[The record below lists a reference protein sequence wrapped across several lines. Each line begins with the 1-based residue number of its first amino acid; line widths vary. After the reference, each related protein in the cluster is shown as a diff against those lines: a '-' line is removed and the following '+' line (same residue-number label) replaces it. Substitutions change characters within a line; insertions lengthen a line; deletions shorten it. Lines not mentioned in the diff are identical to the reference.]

1 MNSYLAWLT
10 NGKRLPV
17 IVAAE
22 AAECGLACLAMI
34 GDYHGHE
41 VDLNGLRQRF
51 PISIGGVTLKSL
63 MDIARS
69 LSLAPR
75 ALRVGRDAIGKLAL
89 PAILHWDL
97 NHFVVLKSVGKTGVV
112 IHDPA
117 LGARS
122 LELSE
127 FSQHYTGVA
136 VELTPGQNFNPIVA
150 KRPVQLS
157 GLWSK
162 LTGLWP
168 SIFQILALS
177 AAYQVA
183 TFALPFHMQLVVDE
197 AIGRGDYDL
206 LTILALGFGALTL
219 LHCGLEAL
227 RSWILRVTGSMM
239 LYQVAG
245 NIVRHL
251 IRLPLSYFEKRHVG
265 DIMSRIEST
274 SSVQDAITRGM
285 AAALVDGVMSIILAW
300 ILFVYSP
307 LLAGIVIGSLA
318 LTVCV
323 SLLFYPMMRAQV
335 ERRALASAREQSYL
349 METMRASA
357 TIKLMGAESL
367 RESGW
372 LNRYA
377 AVTNAAIGAAKTE
390 VMLKFVQTA
399 IIGLQTVLII
409 YMGARQVLEGDGFS
423 VGMLV
428 AFMSFRQTFSD
439 RTMSLIT
446 EAIQF
451 RLLGFHLGRIADI
464 VTSEVDPSVGVEPAL
479 QHAVKGGLEMSDI
492 RFSYGVGDAVVLDDL
507 NLKIEPGEFVA
518 ITGPSG
524 SGKST
529 LFKLMSGLHSPT
541 GGQVMLD
548 GRAATP
554 DMWKSWRGQMGI
566 VAQDGQL
573 ISGSIADN
581 IAFFDHDL
589 DMAAICEAAMA
600 AGIHDEIMHMP
611 MQYLSLVGEMG
622 AALSGGQKQR
632 ILLARALYRRPKVL
646 LLDEGTANL
655 DEASEMRIADLV
667 ESLDITR
674 VVIAHRP
681 ALIRKAQRVIRIEG
695 GKARDVECA

>member
-1 MNSYLAWLT
+1 MRTDMLT
-10 NGKRLPV
+10 FAKGKHLPV
-17 IVAAE
+17 IIAAE

-34 GDYHGHE
+34 GGYHGHD

-51 PISIGGVTLKSL
+51 PISIGGVTLKGL
-63 MDIARS
+63 MELARS
-69 LSLAPR
+69 LQLAPR
-75 ALRVGRDAIGKLAL
+75 ALRVGMDAIGKLAL

-97 NHFVVLKSVGKTGVV
+97 NHFVVLKSIAKKGVV

-117 LGARS
+117 LGSRS
-122 LELSE
+122 LELAE
-127 FSQHYTGVA
+127 FSSHYTGVA
-136 VELTPGQNFNPIVA
+136 VELAPAQDFTPVVA
-150 KRPVQLS
+150 KSPLKLS

-177 AAYQVA
+177 VAYQVA

-197 AIGRGDYDL
+197 AIGRSDYDL
-206 LTILALGFGALTL
+206 LTILALGFGALTI
-219 LHCGLEAL
+219 LHSGLEAL

-251 IRLPLSYFEKRHVG
+251 IRLPLSYFEKRHIG

-274 SSVQDAITRGM
+274 NSVQDAVTRGM

-307 LLAGIVIGSLA
+307 LLAGVVVGSLL
-318 LTVCV
+318 LTVGA
-323 SLLFYPMMRAQV
+323 SLIFYPMMRVQV
-335 ERRALASAREQSYL
+335 ERRALASAREQSHL

-357 TIKLMGAESL
+357 TIKLMGAETQ

-377 AVTNAAIGAAKTE
+377 AVTSASISFGKTE
-390 VMLKFVQTA
+390 ITLKFIQNA
-399 IIGLQTVLII
+399 IIGLQTVLVI
-409 YMGARQVLEGDGFS
+409 YLGAKQTLDADGFS
-423 VGMLV
+423 IGMLV

-439 RTMSLIT
+439 RTMSLISET
-446 EAIQF
+446 IQF

-464 VTSEVDPSVGVEPAL
+464 VTSEADPCVSAKPAL
-479 QHAVKGGLEMSDI
+479 QHDVRGGVEM
-492 RFSYGVGDAVVLDDL
+492 RNVCFSYGAGDAAVLDGL
-507 NLKIEPGEFVA
+507 NLRIEPGEFVA

-529 LFKLMSGLHSPT
+529 LFKLMMGLHQPVS
-541 GGQVMLD
+541 GQVLLD
-548 GRAATP
+548 GRPATP
-554 DMWKSWRGQMGI
+554 DMWKAWRSQVGV
-566 VAQDGQL
+566 VAQDDQL

-589 DMAAICEAAMA
+589 NMVAVCQAAMA
-600 AGIHDEIMHMP
+600 AGIHDEIMRMP

-632 ILLARALYRRPKVL
+632 ILLARALYRRPRVL

-655 DEASEMRIADLV
+655 DEASEMRIVDLLD
-667 ESLDITR
+667 SLDVTR

-681 ALIRKAQRVIRIEG
+681 ALIQRAQRVIRIG
-695 GKARDVECA
+695 SA